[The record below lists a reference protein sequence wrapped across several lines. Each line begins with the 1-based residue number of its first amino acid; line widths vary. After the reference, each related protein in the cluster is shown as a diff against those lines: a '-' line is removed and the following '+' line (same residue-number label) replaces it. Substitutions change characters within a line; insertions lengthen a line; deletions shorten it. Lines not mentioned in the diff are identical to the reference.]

1 MSRIAND
8 ADVCRDTLAGK
19 GDSFEIVAAGQ
30 GEVAGRGC
38 CRAPAGEEIALEPQP
53 IVPSP
58 IATPPDHLGGSVEAV
73 GEQDHQIGGQPAGDH
88 REQLLLRGEADGA
101 LGLFN
106 PPGQRQSTLAP
117 THAQHQDLVA
127 IGGLGLV
134 EDQRDGLPG
143 FGQPGQDLAGE
154 RFHNRVAA
162 HQIIGQK
169 LGNPLISHVPAIG
182 FPRQPGGQFDQIGAA
197 HMQHGRY

>member
-8 ADVCRDTLAGK
+8 ADIGRDTLAGE

-53 IVPSP
+53 IVPP
-58 IATPPDHLGGSVEAV
+58 AIATPPDHRGGSVEAV
-73 GEQDHQIGGQPAGDH
+73 SEQNHPQIGGQPAGDH
-88 REQLLLRGEADGA
+88 REQLLLRSEADGA
-101 LGLFN
+101 SGFLD
-106 PPGQRQSTLAP
+106 PPGQRQSALAP

-134 EDQRDGLPG
+134 KDQRDGLPG
-143 FGQPGQDLAGE
+143 LGQSG
-154 RFHNRVAA
+154 
-162 HQIIGQK
+162 
-169 LGNPLISHVPAIG
+169 
-182 FPRQPGGQFDQIGAA
+182 
-197 HMQHGRY
+197 